1 MSYFII
7 FNKKIINGDNI
18 MDAEM
23 LLEIENLGLINKA
36 NLEIG
41 KINVIVGKNS
51 TGKSTSSKFL
61 FSLLTAAS
69 SEGTQLANNN
79 IHFKLLNFVE
89 YWKVKGSQ
97 EMKAKFNQ
105 VKNSLTNNPISPE
118 LFEEVYSQITLILEG
133 VDFKDKELCIN
144 DLDSLFHIIKL
155 NNDENVRYITVFNA
169 LVESEYGSSLNR
181 FRDAHIKFHGHY
193 DGVEFK
199 QDIKIG
205 DEKSE
210 TSISKDF
217 LNYFN
222 FQNVIYID
230 SPSILEN
237 NRSSSQYHLQ
247 MLERKLK
254 NIKRT
259 DDVYG
264 DEFYKDLNGFK
275 GSIDELIDGKFEY
288 VPSEDIFLFI
298 KDNQPPFSMQNTASG
313 LKQLGVIQLL
323 LDNNELTK
331 NSFLILDGPEINL
344 HPEFQV
350 KLAEIL
356 VLSSKD
362 LNITVYINT
371 HSPFL
376 AEAIE
381 VYSKYH
387 RTYEQTKF
395 YLTQESENEG
405 KFDYVLRDDRDIMEV
420 YNNLG
425 NPFDTLNEI
434 RFETELRND

>member
-1 MSYFII
+1 MA
-7 FNKKIINGDNI
+7 
-18 MDAEM
+18 AEM

-69 SEGTQLANNN
+69 GEGTQLANNN
-79 IHFKLLNFVE
+79 IHFRLLNFVE

-97 EMKAKFNQ
+97 EMESKFNQ
-105 VKNSLTNNPISPE
+105 VKNSLLNNHISPE
-118 LFEEVYSQITLILEG
+118 LFEDAYSQITLILEG
-133 VDFKDKELCIN
+133 EDFKDKELCIN
-144 DLDSLFHIIKL
+144 DLEGLYHIIKL
-155 NNDENVRYITVFNA
+155 NNDENFRYITVFNA

-181 FRDAHIKFHGHY
+181 FKDAHIKFHGA
-193 DGVEFK
+193 EFN

-237 NRSSSQYHLQ
+237 NRQSSQYHLQ

-254 NIKRT
+254 KIKRA

-275 GSIDELIDGKFEY
+275 SSMDGLIDGKFEY
-288 VPSEDIFLFI
+288 VPSEDIFVFN
-298 KDNQPPFSMQNTASG
+298 KDDETFSMQNTASG
-313 LKQLGVIQLL
+313 LKQLATIQLL
-323 LDNNELTK
+323 LGNNELTK
-331 NSFLILDGPEINL
+331 NSFLILDEPEINL
-344 HPEFQV
+344 HPGFQV
-350 KLAEIL
+350 EFAKIL
-356 VLSSKD
+356 VLAARD
-362 LNITVYINT
+362 LNITLYINT
-371 HSPFL
+371 HSPFF
-376 AEAIE
+376 AEAMEAYSRYYGLIKDTNFYLTEKLDGVEKYNYNLLDNDEIIE
-381 VYSKYH
+381 VY
-387 RTYEQTKF
+387 
-395 YLTQESENEG
+395 
-405 KFDYVLRDDRDIMEV
+405 D
-420 YNNLG
+420 NLG
-425 NPFDTLNEI
+425 NPFDIIHKVKVQADLKDD
-434 RFETELRND
+434 LRD

>member
-1 MSYFII
+1 M
-7 FNKKIINGDNI
+7 
-18 MDAEM
+18 MAAEM

-36 NLEIG
+36 DLEIG
-41 KINVIVGKNS
+41 KINVIIGKNS

-79 IHFKLLNFVE
+79 VHFRMLNFVD
-89 YWKVKGSQ
+89 YWKIKGSE
-97 EMKAKFNQ
+97 EMETEFNQ
-105 VKNSLTNNPISPE
+105 VKNSLINNSISNNLFVNAHTNIVN
-118 LFEEVYSQITLILEG
+118 ILEKY
-133 VDFKDKELCIN
+133 DFKDKELCIN
-144 DLDSLFHIIKL
+144 DLNDLFRIIKL
-155 NNDENVRYITVFNA
+155 NNDDYIRYLTVFNG

-181 FRDAHIKFHGHY
+181 FKDAKIEFNGNY

-199 QDIKIG
+199 QIIKISN
-205 DEKSE
+205 EKSE
-210 TSISKDF
+210 STISKDF

-237 NRSSSQYHLQ
+237 NHLNSQYHLQ

-254 NIKRT
+254 KIKNA
-259 DDVYG
+259 DDVYD
-264 DEFYKDLNGFK
+264 DEFFKDLNDFK
-275 GSIDELIDGKFEY
+275 STIDILIDGEFEY
-288 VPSEDIFLFI
+288 IPSEDIFIFI
-298 KDNQPPFSMQNTASG
+298 KDGETFSMQNTASG

-323 LDNNELTK
+323 LKNNELTK
-331 NSFLILDGPEINL
+331 NSFLILDEPEINL
-344 HPEFQV
+344 HPEFQI
-350 KLAEIL
+350 KLAQIL
-356 VLSSKD
+356 VSAAKD

-387 RTYEQTKF
+387 KMFDQTNF
-395 YLTQESENEG
+395 YLTEESKKEG
-405 KFDYVLRDDRDIMEV
+405 KFDYRLMDDMDIMEV
-420 YNNLG
+420 YDNLG

-434 RFETELRND
+434 RFKTELRND